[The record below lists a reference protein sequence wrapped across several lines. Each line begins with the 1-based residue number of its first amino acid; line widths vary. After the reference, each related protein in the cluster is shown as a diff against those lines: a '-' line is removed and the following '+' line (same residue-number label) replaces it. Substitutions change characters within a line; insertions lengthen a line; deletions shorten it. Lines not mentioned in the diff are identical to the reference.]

1 MNHTYANECIV
12 ENVDSGKEVEAE
24 VSHFVAEQSL
34 SVYMNTVKVNFSYNA
49 KYGDYHGSFAGMD
62 FVTKGPKLLGSYR

>member
-1 MNHTYANECIV
+1 MNQTYAKECIV

-24 VSHFVAEQSL
+24 VAYFTAEQSL
-34 SVYMNTVKVNFSYNA
+34 AVYINTVKVNFTYNA

-62 FVTKGPKLLGSYR
+62 FTSKGPKLLGSYR

>member
-1 MNHTYANECIV
+1 MNQTYAKECIV

-24 VSHFVAEQSL
+24 VAYFTAEQSL
-34 SVYMNTVKVNFSYNA
+34 AVYINTVKVNFTYNER
-49 KYGDYHGSFAGMD
+49 YGDYHGSFAGMD

>member
-1 MNHTYANECIV
+1 MNHTYSNECIV

-24 VSHFVAEQSL
+24 VAHFTAEQSL
-34 SVYMNTVKVNFSYNA
+34 TVYINTVKVNFTYNA
-49 KYGDYHGSFAGMD
+49 KQNEYHGGFAGMD